1 MFINVYVTQSYGAD
15 VSIEF
20 KNNKRTVV
28 ELTAQ
33 EAEDLY
39 EKLALALRELHENTM
54 STVRRK

>member
-39 EKLALALRELHENTM
+39 EKLALALRELHEDTM
-54 STVRRK
+54 STMRRK

>member
-1 MFINVYVTQSYGAD
+1 MSIDIYVTQSYGAD

-33 EAEDLY
+33 EAEELY
-39 EKLALALRELHENTM
+39 DKLALALRELHEDTVSTM
-54 STVRRK
+54 RRK